1 MLDLIYILRAI
12 SQIPVQRY
20 NKTDG
25 YLYRMVS
32 ISPKRKKSLF
42 ENFVPTKTSLSS
54 CTSVIKV
61 LRVLFLTPLF

>member
-1 MLDLIYILRAI
+1 MLDLTYILRAI

-25 YLYRMVS
+25 YVYRMVE
-32 ISPKRKKSLF
+32 KSLF